1 MFKFVGG
8 NNLSAVK
15 FVGGNNLSV
24 VVQCLLVVLICQ
36 WSVVINFIGNY
47 GLFVVIICQGNCLWY
62 M

>member
-15 FVGGNNLSV
+15 FVCGNNLSV
-24 VVQCLLVVLICQ
+24 VVQCLLVVQ
-36 WSVVINFIGNY
+36 WSVVIKFVGNY